1 MEPNAS
7 APDGGWGWMVVIGA
21 AMINMVNQAMF
32 ANFGLIYGETLKAM
46 ANGHA
51 TGITLVMAMSVV
63 VTNTAGLV
71 VGPLLKKISLRTLTF
86 VAIACVGS
94 GLIITSFAT
103 EIWHIVIG
111 YSIFTGMGLGLLA
124 SGTFLIVNDYFTTKK
139 STAVGISM
147 GGTAIGQMIMPTFI
161 GMLLKKYGFSGTTF
175 VLGFV
180 SYSGIIGAIFFKPMF
195 CCKKCAGTSPA
206 SENGNGMDN
215 SWDSNEKPKNLQ
227 VQEEEVNLLKQKEEP
242 QESTQGILKDEIENH
257 YKQIAVEVSNSQLEL
272 NKGEEESLL
281 KKIVKSLGLELL
293 QDGYFVFILIGLG
306 LIYVSTIAYNAFAPM
321 FLQEEAKLSLMRTT
335 SCMTAF
341 SAADVLGRFTLP
353 EISRRLHLT
362 NKSTLILG
370 CIFLSITRSSLV
382 ELEQF
387 EYLCAVSFIV
397 GYFRAIAVVNQNLVI
412 SEYISKDKLPSAVG
426 LNMVMKA
433 LLTGTFGQSLG
444 YLKDQFSYKFSIHVL
459 DITVATVT
467 VMWLMEAFIRRMR
480 TSKKQDMPT
489 NEIEKEII

>member
-111 YSIFTGMGLGLLA
+111 YSIFTGLGLGLLA
-124 SGTFLIVNDYFTTKK
+124 SGTFLVINDYFTTKK

-147 GGTAIGQMIMPTFI
+147 GGTAIGQMLMPTFI

-180 SYSGIIGAIFFKPMF
+180 SYSGIIGAMFFKPIF
-195 CCKKCAGTSPA
+195 CCKKCSGTGPA
-206 SENGNGMDN
+206 AENGNELDN
-215 SWDSNEKPKNLQ
+215 SGAGSEKSRDLKK
-227 VQEEEVNLLKQKEEP
+227 QEEEVNLLKQNDQSQKTKEGMFKR
-242 QESTQGILKDEIENH
+242 GIETH
-257 YKQIAVEVSNSQLEL
+257 YKESAVEVANSQFKL
-272 NKGEEESLL
+272 NKEEEENPLL
-281 KKIVKSLGLELL
+281 KKIAKSLGLELL
-293 QDGYFVFILIGLG
+293 KDGYFVFIVIGLG
-306 LIYVSTIAYNAFAPM
+306 FIYVSSTTYNAFYPM
-321 FLQEEAKLSLMRTT
+321 FLQDEAELPMFRTT
-335 SCMTAF
+335 SCMTAL
-341 SAADVLGRFTLP
+341 SAADVAGRFTIP
-353 EISRRLHLT
+353 EISRRLNLS
-362 NKSTLILG
+362 NKSSFMLG
-370 CIFLSITRSSLV
+370 CILLCITRSCV
-382 ELEQF
+382 
-387 EYLCAVSFIV
+387 
-397 GYFRAIAVVNQNLVI
+397 
-412 SEYISKDKLPSAVG
+412 
-426 LNMVMKA
+426 
-433 LLTGTFGQSLG
+433 
-444 YLKDQFSYKFSIHVL
+444 LKDQFSYRFSIHVL
-459 DITVATVT
+459 DIIVATVM
-467 VMWLMEAFIRRMR
+467 VMWLTEALIRHMR
-480 TSKKQDMPT
+480 TSKKQNVSTDK
-489 NEIEKEII
+489 IDKEII